1 MTKPQSYTAKDIE
14 QLPYPLNV
22 QKRPNMYIGNPD
34 SSGKLT
40 CFREILNNSV
50 DEFLSNNASIITVTR
65 LSEDEFAIADN
76 GRGVPFDKHKS
87 GKNALEVI
95 FGELHAGRNF
105 SEKTV
110 YSTGINGVGASCVN
124 ALSEIFQVT
133 SQRSHDIACITF
145 NDGIKTNLELKKDNS
160 KLAKNKTGTI
170 VHWRFNNKFFEENSV
185 IDEKDL
191 KQLLEET
198 ALLNDG
204 LKINFINYFNE
215 DESNETQFT
224 SSSKFGIGELLIN
237 YSPAEKNNKKYLFQ
251 PVSFKADTINNTK
264 IEVAFTYSESDNN
277 DVIHSFCNTIKTSEG
292 GTHVTGFKRAMS
304 QNILAFIKENNLSKE
319 KIESDDIF
327 NGLNAIVSVF
337 VFNPKYTNQVKSKL
351 ANNEVNGHVFSYTNR
366 AINEWLNDNP
376 NTVKL
381 LVKKIELS
389 AKARIAQK
397 RALEAVK
404 KDTNNSLMS
413 LTNIDKFSDCE
424 ENSSGRTELFCVEG

>member
-1 MTKPQSYTAKDIE
+1 
-14 QLPYPLNV
+14 
-22 QKRPNMYIGNPD
+22 MYIGNPD

-65 LSEDEFAIADN
+65 LSDDEFAIADN

-124 ALSEIFQVT
+124 ALSEVFQVT
-133 SQRSHDIACITF
+133 SQRSNDVAHITF

-185 IDEKDL
+185 IDEKEL

-215 DESNETQFT
+215 
-224 SSSKFGIGELLIN
+224 
-237 YSPAEKNNKKYLFQ
+237 
-251 PVSFKADTINNTK
+251 
-264 IEVAFTYSESDNN
+264 
-277 DVIHSFCNTIKTSEG
+277 
-292 GTHVTGFKRAMS
+292 
-304 QNILAFIKENNLSKE
+304 
-319 KIESDDIF
+319 
-327 NGLNAIVSVF
+327 
-337 VFNPKYTNQVKSKL
+337 
-351 ANNEVNGHVFSYTNR
+351 NGHQN
-366 AINEWLNDNP
+366 A
-376 NTVKL
+376 
-381 LVKKIELS
+381 
-389 AKARIAQK
+389 
-397 RALEAVK
+397 
-404 KDTNNSLMS
+404 
-413 LTNIDKFSDCE
+413 
-424 ENSSGRTELFCVEG
+424 